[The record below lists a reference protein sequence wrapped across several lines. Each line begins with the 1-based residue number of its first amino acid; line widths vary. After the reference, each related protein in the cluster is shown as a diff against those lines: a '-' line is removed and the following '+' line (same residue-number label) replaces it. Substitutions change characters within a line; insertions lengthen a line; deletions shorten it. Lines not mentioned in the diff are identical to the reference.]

1 MNPNSRIFDKIRIGK
16 RSRTAEA
23 PVREPPR
30 CDFPECSKPGPHR
43 APKGRASEGQYWNYC
58 MDHVRQYNQS
68 FNYFIGMADDAVLSY
83 QKESLIGHRPTWKM
97 GANTARL
104 RTGKSA
110 FTNPAEMQDPFGM
123 FTGDPSAKKTA
134 PEPEVQPRV
143 GPLAQRAFDI
153 LSIENT
159 TKPDA
164 IKARYKA
171 LVKQLHP
178 DANGGDRSLEDRLRE
193 IINAYNTLK
202 AGGFA

>member
-1 MNPNSRIFDKIRIGK
+1 M
-16 RSRTAEA
+16 
-23 PVREPPR
+23 
-30 CDFPECSKPGPHR
+30 
-43 APKGRASEGQYWNYC
+43 
-58 MDHVRQYNQS
+58 
-68 FNYFIGMADDAVLSY
+68 
-83 QKESLIGHRPTWKM
+83 
-97 GANTARL
+97 
-104 RTGKSA
+104 
-110 FTNPAEMQDPFGM
+110 
-123 FTGDPSAKKTA
+123 
-134 PEPEVQPRV
+134 QPRV